1 MTFNNPIATRT
12 TKRSNYI
19 QLDLVKIKKL
29 EDNRRNSMDKKMID
43 ITREQS
49 EKNRLSNVDVVSS
62 LSLYITILTVLV
74 NNLIKAILNL

>member
-12 TKRSNYI
+12 TKRSNCI